1 MKILLIILL
10 GYAVFFY
17 LLSREGIEVRE
28 NLLGFVLLAP
38 LITWIIALVNWLFGT
53 EFGEEVVF
61 FIWLGLF
68 LAWTLVG
75 IWFLIDK
82 YWKRRIRNKSWRRI
96 LKGGIA

>member
-17 LLSREGIEVRE
+17 LLSHEGIAVWE
-28 NLLGFVLLAP
+28 NLLGFILLAP
-38 LITWIIALVNWLFGT
+38 IITWIIALVNGLFGT
-53 EFGEEVVF
+53 ELGEEVGF

-75 IWFLIDK
+75 IWFLIDE

-96 LKGGIA
+96 LTGENA